1 MFYSAKEIAEL
12 LGVSQTLVRQS
23 IKELGIIYAKE
34 SDGGRYRQITQSDLA
49 ILFNYITRNWK
60 VGRAEQKKDQLAR
73 KGIDLTRPSE
83 RTQEQEQEQHQH
95 QQTKDHA
102 DDSREQEIR
111 LLNKQIELL
120 NGIVADQK
128 EQITQLTKLLDQQQQ
143 LNLRTQKQLET
154 TVTDLET
161 EKSKTWWQRLW
172 HK

>member
-23 IKELGIIYAKE
+23 IKELGLTYAKE
-34 SDGGRYRQITQSDLA
+34 SDGGRFRQITESDLA
-49 ILFNYITRNWK
+49 ILFDYITRNWK
-60 VGRAEQKKDQLAR
+60 SGRKEQKKDDLA
-73 KGIDLTRPSE
+73 KQGIYLIRPAE
-83 RTQEQEQEQHQH
+83 EQEHKQEQKEKPVEDGTAEQ
-95 QQTKDHA
+95 
-102 DDSREQEIR
+102 IR
-111 LLNKQIELL
+111 LLNQQIELL

-128 EQITQLTKLLDQQQQ
+128 EQIIQLTRLLDQQQQ

-154 TVTDLET
+154 TVNDLET